1 MTLRSP
7 RHRIAQTA
15 AFEASGLAIVVP
27 AHAALFGASATESAV
42 TLTLVTL
49 AVLIWSPLHNTVFDR
64 LEFRRTGRTACRRPA
79 RLRIVHALSHEISA
93 LAVTVPLLI
102 WIGGHSLTEIAVL
115 NLGLTLFYTGWTAL
129 FHKAWDTL
137 FPVAGRPGTAPG
149 FHRLVA

>member
-27 AHAALFGASATESAV
+27 AHAALFGASATDSAV

-49 AVLIWSPLHNTVFDR
+49 AVLIWSPLHNAVFDC

-79 RLRIVHALSHEISA
+79 RLRIVHAFSHEVSA

-102 WIGGHSLTEIAVL
+102 VIGGHSLTEIAVL

-129 FHKAWDTL
+129 FHKLWDTL
-137 FPVAGRPGTAPG
+137 FPVTGRRPGGLGP
-149 FHRLVA
+149 HRMLA